1 MAVRILLADDH
12 QILRQAVRL
21 LLERHGM
28 QVVAECADGREA
40 VALAAKISPDV
51 AVIDLAMPELNGVD
65 CARQI
70 LQARPAT
77 GVVLLT
83 YRIDQ
88 RQVAA
93 ALRAGVRGYVLKTQA
108 GDDLVRAIREVFE
121 RGFYLSPGISHIVV
135 GAYLQG
141 GEPAVDPIT
150 VREREVLQLVA
161 EGRTTKQVAAVLRLS
176 TKTAESYRAQLM
188 QKLEIHNTAGLVR
201 YAIRHG
207 VIQAVFVLSC
217 AAPALGISTAAR
229 AAPVR
234 AHRAASASFLRSDR
248 EILPCAAGS
257 SRLVM
262 FV

>member
-1 MAVRILLADDH
+1 MALRILLADDH
-12 QILRQAVRL
+12 QIIRQAVRM
-21 LLERHGM
+21 LLERLGM

-40 VALAAKISPDV
+40 AALAAKTRPDV

-83 YRIDQ
+83 YQIDQ
-88 RQVAA
+88 RQIAA

-108 GDDLVRAIREVFE
+108 GDELVRAIREVFA
-121 RGFYLSPGISHIVV
+121 RGTYLSPGISHLVV

-141 GEPAVDPIT
+141 GQPAVDPLT

-161 EGRTTKQVAAVLRLS
+161 EGRTTKQVAALLRLS
-176 TKTAESYRAQLM
+176 TKTAESYRARLM

-217 AAPALGISTAAR
+217 AAPAVGLSTAAR
-229 AAPVR
+229 VAPAR
-234 AHRAASASFLRSDR
+234 AHRHPARHF
-248 EILPCAAGS
+248 CAATMKF
-257 SRLVM
+257 SRALPE
-262 FV
+262 FPGL